1 MVDDAGNYKRIYC
14 RRAAFHPSGGK
25 AGKDGGASFPVDS
38 LDAPPR
44 KTAPRTP
51 AKVHQVERADVDHTN
66 AIYVALLRAKL
77 ELSDE
82 HRQKLL
88 ARGLSP
94 REIDDQGY
102 ASTPTREHGDLIAR
116 EMADLGL
123 GGVPGFFSSDGKLWK
138 MAAMPSGILIPYRDE
153 CGRICGL
160 QYRRDDYSDDKGKY
174 IWFSS
179 NPEKSYFPRGT
190 KSGPPLHF
198 ARHHLLH
205 NAREIILTEGALK
218 AQIASLYL
226 NAPIIAAAGATQF
239 RQDFPAWLRATFPKI
254 KAVRVA
260 FDLDWRTNPDVRGAA
275 LRLTKRLQ
283 EAGYSVRLRVWPPQ
297 YGKGIDNA
305 CVAAIAN
312 SQRLEVAA

>member
-14 RRAAFHPSGGK
+14 RRSAFHPSGGK
-25 AGKDGGASFPVDS
+25 PGKDGGASFPVDS

-44 KTAPRTP
+44 TIAPRAP

-77 ELSDE
+77 ELSVE

-116 EMADLGL
+116 EMGELGL
-123 GGVPGFFSSDGKLWK
+123 SGVAGFYSADGRTWKLAPCRPGYF
-138 MAAMPSGILIPYRDE
+138 IPYRDE
-153 CGRICGL
+153 RGRIAGL
-160 QYRRDDYSDDKGKY
+160 QYRLDEPIGKTKY
-174 IWFSS
+174 IWLSS
-179 NPEKSYFPRGT
+179 NPDKFERGT
-190 KSGPPLHF
+190 SSGAPLHF

-205 NAREIILTEGALK
+205 DAGEVILTEGALK

-226 NAPIIAAAGATQF
+226 NTPIIAAAGVTQF

-305 CVAAIAN
+305 CIAAIAN